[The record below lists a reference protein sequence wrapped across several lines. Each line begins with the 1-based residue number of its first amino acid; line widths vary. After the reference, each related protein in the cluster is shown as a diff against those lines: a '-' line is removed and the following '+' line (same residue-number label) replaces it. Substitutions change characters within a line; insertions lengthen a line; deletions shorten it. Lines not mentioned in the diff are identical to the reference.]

1 MSEVAVETT
10 LPQMDQLHGALV
22 AKPLPSSFDQDI
34 KQKKILVV
42 DDDDEIR
49 QVLKDYLTMR
59 GHSVEAAENGRHA
72 MEILSRS
79 HREYSVV
86 FTDLN
91 MPAMNGF
98 ELLEN
103 IARLNRDI
111 TQIVITGNATRL
123 TAITSLKSGAYDFI
137 EKPFQLREL
146 EATLARAL
154 EKYRLVQENREYQQH
169 LELKVA
175 ERTEELLSLNT
186 TLTSLCK
193 LGQKSRE
200 TLNIQPK
207 LTDFRDF
214 CIDTFAPDTFV
225 LYTRNGEQ
233 EQLHRNMY
241 YDAKGRGAIG
251 FESPPLQWLSLS
263 EPRLT
268 LHRDDQAVP
277 RQFRIQP
284 ANRSAHIFRLEQ
296 DLLLGFLYLGFD
308 ERTEI
313 ARNEPLLDL
322 YLGEVESALIHDY
335 LIASHREEFRRMFL
349 SSVMTHARTI
359 EVKDCYTR
367 GHCERVE
374 RYVNVLASEMDLDD
388 ERKYNL
394 KIACILH
401 DIGKIG
407 VSETIISKPGK
418 LTEEEYESMKMHP
431 VLGGKIVKNLYGF
444 DLEKIIRHHHENF
457 DGSGYPDGLDGDEI
471 PLESR
476 IMAVMDTFDAMT
488 TNRPY
493 RRGRSLDETV
503 AEIERCSGTQF
514 DPMVVSTFLG
524 CLDKIVKVQQETSQ
538 SLEGV

>member
-1 MSEVAVETT
+1 VSEVAVETT
-10 LPQMDQLHGALV
+10 LPQIDQLSDSLASS
-22 AKPLPSSFDQDI
+22 PLPRTLSSDI
-34 KQKKILVV
+34 NQKKILVV

-59 GHSVEAAENGRHA
+59 GHDVETAENGRHA
-72 MEILSRS
+72 MEILSTS
-79 HREYSVV
+79 HRKYSVV

-103 IARLNRDI
+103 IARLNKDI

-169 LELKVA
+169 LEQKVA

-207 LTDFRDF
+207 LADFRDF
-214 CIDTFAPDTFV
+214 CSDAFAPDTFI
-225 LYTRNGEQ
+225 LYTRTGEQ
-233 EQLHRNMY
+233 EQFNRNMY
-241 YDAKGRGAIG
+241 HDTGGRSANG
-251 FESPPLQWLSLS
+251 FESPPIQWLSS
-263 EPRLT
+263 QEQKIT
-268 LHRDDQAVP
+268 LHRDEGEIPEHFQ
-277 RQFRIQP
+277 IQP
-284 ANRSAHIFRLEQ
+284 GNRSVHIFRLEQ

-308 ERTEI
+308 KRTEI
-313 ARNEPLLDL
+313 ASNEPLLDL

-374 RYVNVLASEMDLDD
+374 RYVHVLAQEMNLDE
-388 ERKYNL
+388 ERQYNL

-407 VSETIISKPGK
+407 VPETIISKPGK
-418 LTEEEYESMKMHP
+418 LTDDEYENMKLHP
-431 VLGGKIVKNLYGF
+431 VLGSKIVKNLYGF
-444 DLEKIIRHHHENF
+444 DLEEIIRHHHENF
-457 DGSGYPDGLDGDEI
+457 DGTGYPDGLAGDDI

-476 IMAVMDTFDAMT
+476 IMSVMDTFDAMT

-493 RRGRSLDETV
+493 RKGRSLDETV
-503 AEIERCSGTQF
+503 AEIKRCSGTQF
-514 DPMVVSTFLG
+514 DPKVVETFLG
-524 CLDKIVKVQQETSQ
+524 CLDKIVEVQKESWE
-538 SLEGV
+538 SREEN

>member
-1 MSEVAVETT
+1 VETT
-10 LPQMDQLHGALV
+10 LPHADRLKDAL
-22 AKPLPSSFDQDI
+22 AAGPPLPAPNADNDGEC
-34 KQKKILVV
+34 KKILVV

-59 GHSVEAAENGRHA
+59 GHRVEAAENGRHA
-72 MEILSRS
+72 MDILSTS
-79 HREYSVV
+79 HKDYSVV

-154 EKYRLVQENREYQQH
+154 EKHRLVRENREYQQQ
-169 LELKVA
+169 LEQKVA
-175 ERTEELLSLNT
+175 ERTDELLSLNR
-186 TLTSLCK
+186 TLTSLCR

-214 CIDTFAPDTFV
+214 CLNTFKPDTFV
-225 LYTRNGEQ
+225 LYTRNGEA
-233 EQLHRNMY
+233 EQLNRNIY
-241 YDAKGRGAIG
+241 YDVDGRSAVG
-251 FESPPLQWLSLS
+251 FESLPLQWLSNP
-263 EPRLT
+263 EARIA
-268 LHRDDQAVP
+268 LHRDEETIP
-277 RQFRIQP
+277 RHYQVQP
-284 ANRSAHIFRLEQ
+284 ANHSVHIYRLEQ
-296 DLLLGFLYLGFD
+296 DLLLGYLYLGFD
-308 ERTEI
+308 QRTEI
-313 ARNEPLLDL
+313 AASEPMLDL
-322 YLGEVESALIHDY
+322 YLGEVESALINDY

-374 RYVNVLASEMDLDD
+374 RYVQVLAREMALDE
-388 ERKYNL
+388 ERQYNL

-407 VSETIISKPGK
+407 VPETIISKPGK
-418 LTEEEYESMKMHP
+418 LSDEEYAKMKEHP

-444 DLEKIIRHHHENF
+444 DLEEIIRHHHENF
-457 DGSGYPDGLDGDEI
+457 DGTGYPDGLQGDEI

-493 RRGRSLDETV
+493 RKGRSLDEAV
-503 AEIERCSGTQF
+503 AEIKRCSGTQF
-514 DPMVVSTFLG
+514 DPEVVRTFLV
-524 CLDKIVKVQQETSQ
+524 CLDRIVELQEASNQ
-538 SLEGV
+538 NQEQGQD

>member
-1 MSEVAVETT
+1 M
-10 LPQMDQLHGALV
+10 LPQIDQQNVSLATS
-22 AKPLPSSFDQDI
+22 PLPLNLCPDI
-34 KQKKILVV
+34 NRKKILVV
-42 DDDDEIR
+42 DDDDDIR

-59 GHSVEAAENGRHA
+59 GHRVEAAENGRHA
-72 MEILSRS
+72 MEILADS
-79 HREYSVV
+79 HQEYSVV

-103 IARLNRDI
+103 IARLNKDI

-146 EATLARAL
+146 EATLTRAL
-154 EKYRLVQENREYQQH
+154 EKYRLVQENREYQLH
-169 LELKVA
+169 LEQKVA
-175 ERTEELLSLNT
+175 TRTDELLNLNQ
-186 TLTSLCK
+186 TLTSLCM

-207 LTDFRDF
+207 LADFRDF
-214 CIDTFAPDTFV
+214 CIDAFAPDTFV
-225 LYTRNGEQ
+225 LYTRTGEQ
-233 EQLHRNMY
+233 EQFNRNMY
-241 YDAKGRGAIG
+241 YDAMGREANG
-251 FESPPLQWLSLS
+251 FESPPLQWLSSPEQKVTMHL
-263 EPRLT
+263 
-268 LHRDDQAVP
+268 DDGTIPEHIQ
-277 RQFRIQP
+277 IQP
-284 ANRSAHIFRLEQ
+284 DNHSVHIFRLEQ

-308 ERTEI
+308 KRTEI
-313 ARNEPLLDL
+313 AKNEPLLDL

-374 RYVNVLASEMDLDD
+374 RYVHVLAREMDLDE
-388 ERKYNL
+388 ERQYNL

-407 VSETIISKPGK
+407 VSEAIISKPGK
-418 LTEEEYESMKMHP
+418 LTREEYEDMKQHP
-431 VLGGKIVKNLYGF
+431 VLGSKIVKNLYGF
-444 DLEKIIRHHHENF
+444 DLEEIIRHHHENF
-457 DGSGYPDGLDGDEI
+457 DGTGYPDGLSGEAI

-476 IMAVMDTFDAMT
+476 IMSVMDTFDAMT

-493 RRGRSLDETV
+493 RKGRSLDETV
-503 AEIERCSGTQF
+503 AEINRCSGTQF
-514 DPMVVSTFLG
+514 DPGVVKVFMG
-524 CLDKIVKVQQETSQ
+524 CLDKVIAVQKESWESQ
-538 SLEGV
+538 DQD

>member
-1 MSEVAVETT
+1 METT
-10 LPQMDQLHGALV
+10 LPQTNRLNGSLAVGPPPPPDLH
-22 AKPLPSSFDQDI
+22 
-34 KQKKILVV
+34 QKKILVV

-59 GHSVEAAENGRHA
+59 GHRVEAAENGRHA

-79 HREYSVV
+79 HQDYSVV

-91 MPAMNGF
+91 MPTMNGF

-103 IARLNRDI
+103 IARLNKDI

-154 EKYRLVQENREYQQH
+154 EKHRLVQENREYQLH
-169 LELKVA
+169 LEQKVA
-175 ERTEELLSLNT
+175 ERTEELLNLNT

-207 LTDFRDF
+207 LADFRDH
-214 CIDTFAPDTFV
+214 CIDTFAPDTFI
-225 LYTRNGEQ
+225 LYTRSGEGEQ
-233 EQLHRNMY
+233 LNRNMY
-241 YDAKGRGAIG
+241 FDTKGRSAIG
-251 FESPPLQWLSLS
+251 FENPPLKWLSLTT
-263 EPRLT
+263 PKVTR
-268 LHRDDQAVP
+268 HRDEGAIP
-277 RQFRIQP
+277 RHFQIQP
-284 ANRSAHIFRLEQ
+284 ANHSVHVFRLEQ

-313 ARNEPLLDL
+313 GRDDPLLDI

-359 EVKDCYTR
+359 EVKDLYTR

-374 RYVNVLASEMDLDD
+374 RYVQILAREMELDD
-388 ERKYNL
+388 ERQYNL

-418 LTEEEYESMKMHP
+418 LTDEEFENMRMHP

-444 DLEKIIRHHHENF
+444 DLEEIIRHHHENY
-457 DGSGYPDGLDGDEI
+457 DGSGYPDGLSAEEI

-503 AEIERCSGTQF
+503 AEIRRCSGTQF
-514 DPMVVSTFLG
+514 DPEVVKAFNS
-524 CLDKIVKVQQETSQ
+524 CLEKIVEVQQECKQ
-538 SLEGV
+538 SSDEN